1 MSQKV
6 IDLRKVNNAH
16 PIPPPRRD
24 EKTGKSSHEYAPK
37 KNGKMLVQWYADE
50 YRMAEYGQYWFI
62 KIGAIAVALIIL
74 GIFTRSYF
82 FIAFVALAFIV
93 IVMYAKRPPRAILF
107 FIEKGGVRAGGKL
120 YAFDD
125 LKSFWIS
132 DNENGER
139 ELSLETTHMLQ
150 PFVRLPL
157 GSADTEEVRQTLL
170 RVIPEKEHEE
180 LFTDQIARKIGF

>member
-6 IDLRKVNNAH
+6 IDLRKANAEQV
-16 PIPPPRRD
+16 PPSRK
-24 EKTGKSSHEYAPK
+24 EGKTNKSFHEYAPEK
-37 KNGKMLVQWYADE
+37 RGETLVQWRADE
-50 YRMAEYGQYWFI
+50 YQRTEYGQYWFV
-62 KIGAIAVALIIL
+62 KIGAAAVVLVIL

-93 IVMYAKRPPRAILF
+93 IVMYAKRPPRAVLF
-107 FIEKGGVRAGGKL
+107 FIEKKGVRAGKKL
-120 YAFDD
+120 YAFGD

-132 DNENGER
+132 DTHNGES

-157 GSADTEEVRQTLL
+157 GAADTQGVRRALL
-170 RVIPEKEHEE
+170 RALPEKEHEE